1 MLRSLVLLFWPPL
14 LCVVGCGPADEA
26 RDLGGPDMTATA
38 PADLAELDLPAS
50 FDATPPCVAQTIL
63 DGTSTIAAQGW
74 SVASQ
79 TGSASAI
86 TTDGVLVDFN
96 TTGLNAQALA
106 TKDIG
111 IATGAAYSLEWR
123 LKVIA
128 TNGHNQFDAP
138 VAFMASFTPP
148 FGTTTERSQ
157 MIYFDAAAIGWADN
171 TQSFA
176 VDTTSAVHMYR
187 LDVSAAG
194 HAEVRV
200 DGTLALIRDG
210 FITTGTVAVGDQTND
225 VNVDAHF
232 DVYQV
237 RKLCP

>member
-1 MLRSLVLLFWPPL
+1 
-14 LCVVGCGPADEA
+14 
-26 RDLGGPDMTATA
+26 MTATA
-38 PADLAELDLPAS
+38 PADLIESDLLAS
-50 FDATPPCVAQTIL
+50 LDATPSCVAQTIL

-128 TNGHNQFDAP
+128 TNGHNQLDAP

-200 DGTLALIRDG
+200 DGTLALMRDG